1 MHKGKEAQ
9 WEKWED
15 RTIDGTL
22 LSFVHLRSF
31 DMEVVKEA
39 RGEWPELRLTVRV
52 VFDCHVVTEEAVE
65 HIANDPCYWR
75 DLGGVSRRF
84 DIERYQYSLRLPDM
98 ISGLPAGKVKCYL
111 AKKNNYMVWEVGDA
125 GDDEH
130 YQVYFDLYKPE
141 VQPPDNESP
150 LLILYVQSAY
160 LKNEPFAAQRERFQA
175 FGQICGLLAGVIQP
189 KPKGPKS
196 KISAKKK
203 AKLKAKNE
211 AK

>member
-15 RTIDGTL
+15 RTIGETMYSL
-22 LSFVHLRSF
+22 EHLRSF

-52 VFDCHVVTEEAVE
+52 VFDCHVVTEAAEE
-65 HIANDPCYWR
+65 YIAADPRYWR
-75 DLGGVSRRF
+75 DLGGANRRF
-84 DIERYQYSLRLPDM
+84 QLERYQYSLRLPD
-98 ISGLPAGKVKCYL
+98 ILSGLPTGKVKCYV

-125 GDDEH
+125 GDAEH
-130 YQVYFDLYKPE
+130 YQVYFDLYKPAI
-141 VQPPDNESP
+141 QPPGETP

-160 LKNEPFAAQRERFQA
+160 LKNEPFAKQRERFVA
-175 FGQICGLLAGVIQP
+175 FGQICGQLAGVITP

-196 KISAKKK
+196 KIKRK
-203 AKLKAKNE
+203 
-211 AK
+211 

>member
-9 WEKWED
+9 WEQWAD

-22 LSFVHLRSF
+22 YPLTHLRPF

-39 RGEWPELRLTVRV
+39 RGDWPELRLTVRV
-52 VFDCHVVTEEAVE
+52 VFDCHVVTEACAE
-65 HIANDPCYWR
+65 HVAGDPRYWR
-75 DLGGVSRRF
+75 DLGGASRRF
-84 DIERYQYSLRLPDM
+84 QLERYQYSLRLPEM
-98 ISGLPAGKVKCYL
+98 IGGLPTGKVKCYL

-141 VQPPDNESP
+141 IQPPGEIP

-160 LKNEPFAAQRERFQA
+160 LKNEPFAKQRERFQA
-175 FGQICGLLAGVIQP
+175 FGQICGQLAGVIQP
-189 KPKGPKS
+189 KPKGPRS
-196 KISAKKK
+196 KIKRKK
-203 AKLKAKNE
+203 
-211 AK
+211 

>member
-15 RTIDGTL
+15 RMIGDTPV
-22 LSFVHLRSF
+22 SFGHLRSF

-39 RGEWPELRLTVRV
+39 RGDWPELRLVVRV
-52 VFDCHVVTEEAVE
+52 VFDCHVVTEAAQE
-65 HIANDPCYWR
+65 HVVGDPRYWR
-75 DLGGVSRRF
+75 DLGGASRRF
-84 DIERYQYSLRLPDM
+84 EAERYQYSLRLPDM
-98 ISGLPAGKVKCYL
+98 LSGLPTGKVKCYM

-130 YQVYFDLYKPE
+130 YQVYFDLYKPT
-141 VQPPDNESP
+141 VQPPGETP

-160 LKNEPFAAQRERFQA
+160 LKNEPFAKQRERFVA
-175 FGQICGLLAGVIQP
+175 FGKICGELAGVIQP

-196 KISAKKK
+196 KIKRK
-203 AKLKAKNE
+203 
-211 AK
+211 